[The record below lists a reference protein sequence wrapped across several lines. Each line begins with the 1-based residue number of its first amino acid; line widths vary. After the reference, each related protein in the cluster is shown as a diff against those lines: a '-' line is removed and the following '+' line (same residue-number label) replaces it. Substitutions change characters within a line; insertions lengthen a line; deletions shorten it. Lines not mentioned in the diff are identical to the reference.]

1 MLLRFSDKYKPDSAL
16 PRVWESQDG
25 TTYVKWEGEM
35 VSLNIN
41 ERYPVEEYLSREI
54 PPPSSRRNKGF

>member
-1 MLLRFSDKYKPDSAL
+1 MLNFRDKFKPDSTL

-35 VSLNIN
+35 VSLNFD